1 MHCVL
6 CSCVD
11 IVCGHPQHYIQRC
24 IVETNLHPY
33 TIFNGCPNSNSA
45 VFLTLYK
52 KPLIPPYSF
61 STWFWKTARLVFWG
75 IADLFLDQ
83 ELRIVHLPAFF
94 VLITK
99 YKTDN
104 TLAMSSIVIICLLP
118 LPPPLFMPKCAV
130 WRGQECVLLACL
142 SCRRTALST
151 TYQLC
156 VRGGLGHPQK

>member
-24 IVETNLHPY
+24 IVETNSHPY
-33 TIFNGCPNSNSA
+33 LTDAPIAILQF
-45 VFLTLYK
+45 FLTLFK

-104 TLAMSSIVIICLLP
+104 TRAMSSIVIICLLP